1 MADCGRVLE
10 TMVAAAQKIIISG
23 FYGFHN
29 SGDEAVLQS
38 ILNALRK
45 QSQAAGLSLEP
56 VVLSIDPEWTTA
68 TYGVESVHRMKLGEV
83 RKAISE
89 SAGLISGGGSLLQDV
104 TSSKTIPYYLG
115 IIKLAQWMGKP
126 VFIYAQ
132 GIGPVNRK
140 LFHPLIKSVFRKC
153 AYVSVRDEQSRLL
166 LQSIGLDKD
175 KIDVVPDPVMGLAL
189 PEDLH
194 RESAGAGSGIGD
206 TPPSVLK
213 DALSTVGVS
222 VRFWE
227 QSRQELDAL
236 AEGLVKASA
245 ELPLH
250 VRFLPFHHTA
260 DNEASRYVM
269 QKMGQ
274 CIEKNGGT
282 VSICEDA
289 LHPLQ
294 MLREVGQCQALI
306 GMRLHSLIYAAGRRT
321 PLMGVSY
328 DPKIDHFLERIAC
341 RPVGTT
347 AALDADKV
355 AAGLLELLESG
366 ESWKQEREPLIA
378 SLVEAAEAPARQIVQ
393 YFGHKG

>member
-1 MADCGRVLE
+1 
-10 TMVAAAQKIIISG
+10 MVAAAPQIVISG
-23 FYGFHN
+23 FYGFRN

-38 ILNALRK
+38 ILNALHK
-45 QSQAAGLSLEP
+45 QSQAAGITLEP

-68 TYGVESVHRMKLGEV
+68 TYGVKSVHRMKLGEV

-126 VFIYAQ
+126 TFIYAQ

-153 AYVSVRDEQSRLL
+153 AYISVRDEQSRLL
-166 LQSIGLDKD
+166 LQSMGLTQD
-175 KIDVVPDPVMGLAL
+175 IDVVPDPVMGLTFPGDQHTEAGSGMG
-189 PEDLH
+189 DGT
-194 RESAGAGSGIGD
+194 AGAGQ
-206 TPPSVLK
+206 PPFP
-213 DALSTVGVS
+213 VGVS

-236 AEGLVKASA
+236 AEGLVQASA
-245 ELPLH
+245 EMPLD
-250 VRFLPFHHTA
+250 VRFLPFHHPA

-269 QKMGQ
+269 QKLGSR
-274 CIEKNGGT
+274 IEAGGGT
-282 VSICEDA
+282 VSIREDT

-294 MLREVGQCQALI
+294 MLREVSQCQALI
-306 GMRLHSLIYAAGRRT
+306 GMRLHSLIYAAGQRV

-328 DPKIDHFLERIAC
+328 DPKIDQFLDRVAC
-341 RPVGTT
+341 RPAGST
-347 AALDADKV
+347 ATLDADKV
-355 AAGLLELLESG
+355 ASELVELLRSG
-366 ESWKQEREPLIA
+366 ERWKQERETLIT
-378 SLVEAAEAPARQIVQ
+378 SLVEEAEAPARHIAR
-393 YFGHKG
+393 YFSHKG

>member
-1 MADCGRVLE
+1 
-10 TMVAAAQKIIISG
+10 MVTAAQKIIISG

-38 ILNALRK
+38 ILNAVRK
-45 QSQAAGLSLEP
+45 QSQASGLTLEP
-56 VVLSIDPEWTTA
+56 VVLSIDPEWTAA

-83 RKAISE
+83 RRAISE

-126 VFIYAQ
+126 TFIYAQ

-140 LFHPLIKSVFRKC
+140 LFHPLIKSIFRKC
-153 AYVSVRDEQSRLL
+153 AYISVRDEQSRLL
-166 LQSIGLDKD
+166 LQSMGLSIDD
-175 KIDVVPDPVMGLAL
+175 IDVVPDPVMGLEL
-189 PEDLH
+189 PGDMQTEQHAEADPVT
-194 RESAGAGSGIGD
+194 GD
-206 TPPSVLK
+206 TPNSGLQGAP
-213 DALSTVGVS
+213 ATVGVS

-245 ELPLH
+245 EQPLH
-250 VRFLPFHHTA
+250 VHFLPFHHSA

-269 QKMGQ
+269 QKMGRR
-274 CIEKNGGT
+274 IEDNGGSVT
-282 VSICEDA
+282 IREDA

-294 MLREVGQCQALI
+294 MLREVSQCQALI
-306 GMRLHSLIYAAGRRT
+306 GMRLHSLIYAAGQRV

-328 DPKIDHFLERIAC
+328 DPKIDHFLERVAC
-341 RPVGTT
+341 KPVGKTDT
-347 AALDADKV
+347 LEADKV
-355 AAGLLELLESG
+355 AAGLLELLRSG
-366 ESWKQEREPLIA
+366 ESWKQERELLIA
-378 SLVEAAEAPARQIVQ
+378 ALTQEAETPARRIAQ